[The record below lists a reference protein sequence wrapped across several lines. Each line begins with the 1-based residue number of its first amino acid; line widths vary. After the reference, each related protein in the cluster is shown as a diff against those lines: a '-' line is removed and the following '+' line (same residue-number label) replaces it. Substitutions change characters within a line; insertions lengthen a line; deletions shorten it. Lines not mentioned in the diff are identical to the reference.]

1 MSEARP
7 PDVMGWRVSDAVA
20 RLAEEGWQVEGMTS
34 TRPPDDPE
42 PEAETGRVVRL
53 RKVGEGV
60 VHLTYVKPPAP
71 VV

>member
-1 MSEARP
+1 MSDTRP

-34 TRPPDDPE
+34 AKPPHDPDPE
-42 PEAETGRVVRL
+42 PEAGRVVRV
-53 RKVGEGV
+53 RVAGETS
-60 VHLTYVKPPAP
+60 VHLTYVLPPTA